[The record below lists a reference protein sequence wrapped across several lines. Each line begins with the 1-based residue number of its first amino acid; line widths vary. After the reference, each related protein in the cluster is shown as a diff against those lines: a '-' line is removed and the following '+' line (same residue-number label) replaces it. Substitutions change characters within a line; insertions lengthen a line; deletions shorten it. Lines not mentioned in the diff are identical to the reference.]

1 MIFRARFDQEIWA
14 VPVKDDGTQRRDGA
28 ADDLTWLLAR
38 AMTAYTII
46 GSLRGLNSFPQDN
59 TVLGTDWRISCC
71 LIVRREPIRHIAH
84 PSKDNLMC
92 VWRELCGTPQ
102 SIA

>member
-46 GSLRGLNSFPQDN
+46 GSL
-59 TVLGTDWRISCC
+59 
-71 LIVRREPIRHIAH
+71 
-84 PSKDNLMC
+84 
-92 VWRELCGTPQ
+92 
-102 SIA
+102 